1 MDETFADVTGGS
13 DFAWGDFLGSLALS
27 EMSFRQNMKL
37 AAAQNGNVANV
48 AGTNGQRS
56 AGASAGTVA
65 NGLPAWLIPAAVGL
79 VVVLLLAR
87 RG

>member
-1 MDETFADVTGGS
+1 MDETLTDVTGGS
-13 DFAWGDFLGSLALS
+13 DFSWGDFLGSLALS
-27 EMSFRQNMKL
+27 EMQFRQNLKL
-37 AAAQNGNVANV
+37 AAAQNGNAT
-48 AGTNGQRS
+48 AAPGTNGQRT
-56 AGASAGTVA
+56 AGASAGTTA